1 MSASKSSK
9 GLQRAEL
16 ARRTGANLETVRYY
30 EKVGLLPPPPR
41 TASGYR
47 SYDGAHERRLGF
59 VLRARELGFSLE
71 EIRALLRL
79 VDEREQPCAEARG
92 LAATHLADVRAK
104 ITDLKRMERVLKDV
118 VAQCGDGMRP
128 DCPLIETLFREKIDK
143 EFGASK
149 PQ

>member
-1 MSASKSSK
+1 MPMAKPSK

-41 TASGYR
+41 TATGYR
-47 SYDGAHERRLGF
+47 SYDGAHERRLRF

-79 VDEREQPCAEARG
+79 ADERDQPCAEASR
-92 LAATHLADVRAK
+92 LAVTHLADVRAK
-104 ITDLKRMERVLKDV
+104 IADLKRMERVLKGV
-118 VAQCGDGMRP
+118 VAQCGDGTRP
-128 DCPLIETLFREKIDK
+128 DCPLIDSLFREHN
-143 EFGASK
+143 AR
-149 PQ
+149 

>member
-1 MSASKSSK
+1 MSISQSPK

-47 SYDGAHERRLGF
+47 SYDDAHEQRLGF
-59 VLRARELGFSLE
+59 VLRARELGFSLD

-79 VDEREQPCAEARG
+79 ADEREQPCAEASR
-92 LAATHLADVRAK
+92 LAVTHLADVRAK
-104 ITDLKRMERVLKDV
+104 IADLKRMERVLKDV
-118 VAQCGDGMRP
+118 VAQCGDGTRP
-128 DCPLIETLFREKIDK
+128 DCPLIESLFREHR
-143 EFGASK
+143 AR
-149 PQ
+149 

>member
-1 MSASKSSK
+1 MSVSQSPK

-47 SYDGAHERRLGF
+47 SYDDAHEQRLGF
-59 VLRARELGFSLE
+59 VLRARELGFSLD

-79 VDEREQPCAEARG
+79 ADEREQPCAEASR
-92 LAATHLADVRAK
+92 LAVTHLADVRAK
-104 ITDLKRMERVLKDV
+104 IADLKRMERVLKDV
-118 VAQCGDGMRP
+118 VVQCGDGTRP
-128 DCPLIETLFREKIDK
+128 DCPLIESLFRRRGLE
-143 EFGASK
+143 
-149 PQ
+149 